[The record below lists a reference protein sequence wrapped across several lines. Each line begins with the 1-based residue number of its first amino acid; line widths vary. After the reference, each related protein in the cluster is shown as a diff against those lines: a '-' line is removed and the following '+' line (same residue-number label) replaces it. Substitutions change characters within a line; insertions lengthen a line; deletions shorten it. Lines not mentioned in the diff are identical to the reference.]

1 MGSRMYLALVP
12 PAEVIEAVDDIIDE
26 FSRRQHPHDPRK
38 MRWARHGGA
47 HITLAFMASVRD
59 PEALLDA
66 VSDELA
72 RVPPLTLG
80 LSGAGA
86 FPDPVSG
93 RLLWLGVD
101 DPRSVLPDLARTIR
115 SAARDAGAHPE
126 GGTFSPHVTLARC
139 HRGDLTG
146 EVDALST
153 FRTDTWLARTVSL
166 IESVADS
173 TGFHAQVVG
182 EAVLNGLDWDQIRS
196 PK

>member
-38 MRWARHGGA
+38 TRWARHG
-47 HITLAFMASVRD
+47 
-59 PEALLDA
+59 
-66 VSDELA
+66 
-72 RVPPLTLG
+72 
-80 LSGAGA
+80 
-86 FPDPVSG
+86 
-93 RLLWLGVD
+93 
-101 DPRSVLPDLARTIR
+101 
-115 SAARDAGAHPE
+115 GAHPE